1 MYQMGPDPEA
11 PSDPVFFAAT
21 IDALRGIGH
30 YAFLGSALVALAE
43 LRALAGDLEGALDT
57 IDDALLTVDK
67 TGEKLHLPEILR
79 RRVWHRRQLVGPGP
93 SDVNELVEA
102 YELSV
107 AKDIHVIALRAAIDI
122 ARLPDDERP
131 ASSRDM
137 LETARGRI
145 PAASSAPE
153 AAEADAI
160 LAG

>member
-1 MYQMGPDPEA
+1 M
-11 PSDPVFFAAT
+11 FFAAT

-102 YELSV
+102 YELAV

-131 ASSRDM
+131 ARSRDM
-137 LETARGRI
+137 LETARGRM